1 MKSLLP
7 LLLHFRTEFVMIV
20 IVHPLALS
28 ITVTDMFAPRALDA
42 GESIAVFILTLVKS
56 NEVTESSLDEIG
68 LEIHHPEQ
76 EGQVSTGE
84 ELLLQL
90 LP

>member
-7 LLLHFRTEFVMIV
+7 LLLHFQTEFVMIGK
-20 IVHPLALS
+20 VHLLTLGV
-28 ITVTDMFAPRALDA
+28 TVTDMFAVRALGP
-42 GESIAVFILTLVKS
+42 GEFIAVFILALVKS